1 MPQTQQATEMAAAL
15 EELLRPAGGV
25 LQESSPQ
32 VLLADPLRF
41 RYQLAGGDQGQP
53 KGHLADGAVALG
65 IGGANGAAVTGIK
78 SALWYAQ
85 QGLAAKVLAVFSK
98 ATLPWASLVGLGAAT
113 GLGVGLLTYGGL
125 RLWRRRQQA
134 LYSQVP
140 RYLSLPL
147 NTAALAVASLLTTP
161 ALQVVQEVSTAP
173 RPDQAFLAEYLSQ
186 EWGFEPTVAQ
196 TLVEHWG
203 AARPPFVGPAYR
215 RVFVELVRQCP
226 EVHRD
231 HLRQEILSLP
241 ERLPSSA
248 GQKLLA
254 QTFSHQLQSLLN

>member
-1 MPQTQQATEMAAAL
+1 MPQTQQAMAMAAAL

-25 LQESSPQ
+25 PQESLTQ

-53 KGHLADGAVALG
+53 AADLVDGLATLWV
-65 IGGANGAAVTGIK
+65 GGATGTAVTGIK
-78 SALWYAQ
+78 AALWYAQ
-85 QGLAAKVLAVFSK
+85 QGLAAKVLAVFGK

-161 ALQVVQEVSTAP
+161 ALQVVREASSAP
-173 RPDQAFLAEYLSQ
+173 RPDQAFLAQYLSQ

-196 TLVEHWG
+196 TLVEQWG
-203 AARPPFVGPAYR
+203 AAQTPFVRPAYEQ
-215 RVFVELVRQCP
+215 VFQGLVHQCP

-241 ERLPSSA
+241 ERLPSGA